1 VTISSTDPF
10 PLLEELLG
18 PAPADQ
24 SGDDGRAS
32 GYEAGLFEGRERA
45 RAEYSQRI
53 GSLLAV
59 IDERVE
65 AAVTQVTASW
75 TRTAADAVELGLA
88 VAEAILGR
96 ELLVAADP
104 GRDALERALR
114 VTPPLDGVIRVH
126 LHPEDADLLDLDRL
140 PFADARSVVVVPDPT
155 LGRGDCRVATE
166 QGDVDATVAAALDR
180 VRAVLGGAEG

>member
-18 PAPADQ
+18 PAPTDQ
-24 SGDDGRAS
+24 PSDDGRAS

-65 AAVTQVTASW
+65 AAVAQVTASW
-75 TRTAADAVELGLA
+75 TRTAGDAVELGLA

-96 ELLVAADP
+96 ELVVATDP

-114 VTPPLDGVIRVH
+114 ATPPLDAVLRVH
-126 LHPEDADLLDLDRL
+126 LHPEDADLLDLDRRPL
-140 PFADARSVVVVPDPT
+140 HEPRSIMVVPDPT
-155 LGRGDCRVATE
+155 LRRGDCRVATE
-166 QGDVDATVAAALDR
+166 HGDVDATVAAALDR